1 MGSNNKK
8 CITQFDIAE
17 AIFPFQNRI
26 KMINVRLGKVD
37 QFPRADQGFLYLF
50 YIGDRGY
57 VGRHNHGI
65 DMILLLWDDDGDLS
79 LCVR

>member
-1 MGSNNKK
+1 MGSNDKK

-57 VGRHNHGI
+57 VGRHNRGI
-65 DMILLLWDDDGDLS
+65 DIILVLWNDDGDLS

>member
-1 MGSNNKK
+1 MGSYDKK

-37 QFPRADQGFLYLF
+37 QFPRADQGFSIFVLYW
-50 YIGDRGY
+50 GQ
-57 VGRHNHGI
+57 GI
-65 DMILLLWDDDGDLS
+65 RRSTQRWY
-79 LCVR
+79 

>member
-1 MGSNNKK
+1 MGSNDKK

-57 VGRHNHGI
+57 VGRHNDGI
-65 DMILLLWDDDGDLS
+65 DIILLLWDDDGDLS

>member
-1 MGSNNKK
+1 MGSNDKK

-57 VGRHNHGI
+57 VGRHNHVYNTPVVG
-65 DMILLLWDDDGDLS
+65 
-79 LCVR
+79 R